1 MEISQSKI
9 VAVLRRTHTGKT
21 FTAIEKMLEF
31 NSGIFGFPLRLLA
44 REVYEKCVDKVGEK
58 KVALKPKNFVLIN

>member
-1 MEISQSKI
+1 METSHTKI
-9 VAVLRRTHTGKT
+9 TAVLGPTNTGKT

-44 REVYEKCVDKVGEK
+44 REVYEKCEK
-58 KVALKPKNFVLIN
+58 NWAK